1 MQMLQHFRIR
11 LLYQERLIGVDAIP
25 GQQGSARRG
34 DVSGD
39 VGKEGVGGGGGGR
52 GRGAHGG
59 REARAFVRV
68 DAPLRHVHEGC
79 VWSVDYCFEGGSVE
93 EV

>member
-1 MQMLQHFRIR
+1 MQMLQHPRIG
-11 LLYQERLIGVDAIP
+11 LLYQECLIGVDTIP

-34 DVSGD
+34 DVSRD
-39 VGKEGVGGGGGGR
+39 VGKEGVGGGGGGG

-68 DAPLRHVHEGC
+68 DAPLRHVREDC
-79 VWSVDYCFEGGSVE
+79 VWGVDDCFEGGCVE